1 MNGLVELS
9 GSNRW
14 VVLFGSFVAYMF
26 DALEILLLSF
36 TLPVIRDDLGL
47 TTTEGGLLATAT
59 LLGIGVSSVTV
70 GWLADNH
77 GRKGALMV
85 SLAVFGVFT
94 AAILLV
100 DSFTVFLV
108 LRFVAGLGLGGV
120 WGVVSAYVV
129 ETWPTAQRGRAV
141 AFVLSAFPV
150 GGVVAALLSGAL
162 LPNWRLLFFIGGVGV
177 LIPLFIV
184 GVFFRESAEWAEQK
198 TTPVKVTEIFA
209 PELRK
214 NTYLAAIVA
223 TLAMFG
229 AWGASTW
236 LPTYLQADK
245 DIPAATVAM
254 FMTVLN
260 LGMFVGYNVFGLIAD
275 RIGRKNALVLSLAGV
290 ALTLPLYVVAA
301 ERTTLLWLG
310 PMFAFFAAYAGVFG
324 VYMGELFPT
333 RVRTTGAGFCY
344 NIGRGVSAFA
354 PLTLGVLAVNTGFG
368 AGLLMCAGFMACA
381 AIAMTFLPDLR
392 GATKPRV
399 SAARG

>member
-1 MNGLVELS
+1 MLV
-9 GSNRW
+9 
-14 VVLFGSFVAYMF
+14 GSFVAYMF
-26 DALEILLLSF
+26 DALEILLLSY
-36 TLPVIRDDLGL
+36 TLPAIRADLGL
-47 TTTEGGLLATAT
+47 TTTEGGMLATAT

-70 GWLADNH
+70 GWLADNY
-77 GRKGALMV
+77 GRKRALML
-85 SLAVFGVFT
+85 SLAVFGAFT
-94 AAILLV
+94 AAIPLV
-100 DSFTVFLV
+100 DSFAVFLL
-108 LRFVAGLGLGGV
+108 LRFAAGLGLGGV
-120 WGVVSAYVV
+120 WGAVSTYVV
-129 ETWPTAQRGRAV
+129 ETWPAAQRGRAV

-150 GGVVAALLSGAL
+150 GGVIAAAMSGAL
-162 LPNWRLLFFIGGVGV
+162 LPDWRLLFFLGGVGV
-177 LIPLFIV
+177 LIPLVFV
-184 GVFFRESAEWAEQK
+184 GLFFRESAEWVAQK

-209 PELRK
+209 PELRR
-214 NTYLAAIVA
+214 NTLLATIVA

-236 LPTYLQADK
+236 LPTYLQSDK

-290 ALTLPLYVVAA
+290 SLTLPLYVVAA
-301 ERTTLLWLG
+301 DRTTLLWLG

-333 RVRTTGAGFCY
+333 RVRMTGAGFCY

-368 AGLLMCAGFMACA
+368 AGLLVCAGFMACA
-381 AIAMTFLPDLR
+381 AIVMTFLPDPRDATRLR
-392 GATKPRV
+392 A
-399 SAARG
+399 SAPASVARG

>member
-1 MNGLVELS
+1 MLG
-9 GSNRW
+9 
-14 VVLFGSFVAYMF
+14 GSFVAYMF

-36 TLPVIRDDLGL
+36 TLPVIRADLGL

-70 GWLADNH
+70 GWLADNY
-77 GRKGALMV
+77 GRKRALMV

-94 AAILLV
+94 AAILGV
-100 DSFTVFLV
+100 QSFTMFLL

-120 WGVVSAYVV
+120 WGVVSTYVV
-129 ETWPTAQRGRAV
+129 ETWPAAQRGRAV
-141 AFVLSAFPV
+141 AFVLSAFPI
-150 GGVVAALLSGAL
+150 GGVIAAALSGAL
-162 LPNWRLLFFIGGVGV
+162 LPDWRLLFFIGGVGV
-177 LIPLFIV
+177 VIPLVVV
-184 GVFFRESAEWAEQK
+184 GLFFRESAEWVEQK

-214 NTYLAAIVA
+214 NTLLGAIVA

-245 DIPAATVAM
+245 GIPAASVAV

-260 LGMFVGYNVFGLIAD
+260 LGMFIGYNVFGLIAD

-301 ERTTLLWLG
+301 DRTALLWLG

-324 VYMGELFPT
+324 VYLGELFPT

-368 AGLLMCAGFMACA
+368 AGLLVCAGFMACA

-392 GATKPRV
+392 GAPQLRA
-399 SAARG
+399 SAVRG

>member
-1 MNGLVELS
+1 
-9 GSNRW
+9 
-14 VVLFGSFVAYMF
+14 MF
-26 DALEILLLSF
+26 DALEILLLSY

-47 TTTEGGLLATAT
+47 TTTQGGLLATAT

-70 GWLADNH
+70 GWLADNY
-77 GRKGALMV
+77 GRKRALMV

-94 AAILLV
+94 AAILV
-100 DSFTVFLV
+100 VHSFTIFLL

-120 WGVVSAYVV
+120 WGVVSTYVV
-129 ETWPTAQRGRAV
+129 ETWPAAKRGRAV
-141 AFVLSAFPV
+141 AFVLSSFPI
-150 GGVVAALLSGAL
+150 GGMVAATLSGAL

-177 LIPLFIV
+177 VIPLVVV
-184 GVFFRESAEWAEQK
+184 GLFFRESDEWVQQK
-198 TTPVKVTEIFA
+198 STPVKVTEIFA
-209 PELRK
+209 PELRR
-214 NTYLAAIVA
+214 NTVLAATVA
-223 TLAMFG
+223 ALAMFG

-236 LPTYLQADK
+236 LPTYLQTDK

-275 RIGRKNALVLSLAGV
+275 RIGRKSALVLSLAGV
-290 ALTLPLYVVAA
+290 ALTLPLYVVASD
-301 ERTTLLWLG
+301 RMTLFWLG
-310 PMFAFFAAYAGVFG
+310 PMFAFFAAYAGIFG

-354 PLTLGVLAVNTGFG
+354 PLTLGVLAVNAGFG
-368 AGLLMCAGFMACA
+368 AGLLVCAGFMACS
-381 AIAMTFLPDLR
+381 AIAMTFLPDQH
-392 GATKPRV
+392 GATQLKEA

>member
-1 MNGLVELS
+1 
-9 GSNRW
+9 
-14 VVLFGSFVAYMF
+14 MF
-26 DALEILLLSF
+26 DALEILLLSY

-70 GWLADNH
+70 GWLADNY
-77 GRKGALMV
+77 GRKRALMV

-94 AAILLV
+94 AAILV
-100 DSFTVFLV
+100 VQSFTIFLL

-120 WGVVSAYVV
+120 WGVVSTYVV
-129 ETWPTAQRGRAV
+129 ETWPAAKRGRAV
-141 AFVLSAFPV
+141 AFVLSSFPI
-150 GGVVAALLSGAL
+150 GGMVAATLSGAL

-177 LIPLFIV
+177 VIPLVVV
-184 GVFFRESAEWAEQK
+184 GVFFRESDEWVQQK

-209 PELRK
+209 PELRR
-214 NTYLAAIVA
+214 NTVLAATVA
-223 TLAMFG
+223 ALAMFG

-236 LPTYLQADK
+236 LPTYLQTDK

-275 RIGRKNALVLSLAGV
+275 RIGRKSALVLSLAGV
-290 ALTLPLYVVAA
+290 ALTLPLYVVASD
-301 ERTTLLWLG
+301 RMTLFWLG
-310 PMFAFFAAYAGVFG
+310 PMFAFFAAYAGIFG

-354 PLTLGVLAVNTGFG
+354 PLTLGVLAVNAGFG
-368 AGLLMCAGFMACA
+368 AGLLVCAGFMACS
-381 AIAMTFLPDLR
+381 AIAMTFLPDQH
-392 GATKPRV
+392 GATQLKEA

>member
-1 MNGLVELS
+1 MLV
-9 GSNRW
+9 
-14 VVLFGSFVAYMF
+14 GSFVAYMF

-36 TLPVIRDDLGL
+36 TLPVIRADLGL

-70 GWLADNH
+70 GWLADNY
-77 GRKGALMV
+77 GRKRALMV

-94 AAILLV
+94 AAILGV
-100 DSFTVFLV
+100 QSFTMFLL

-120 WGVVSAYVV
+120 WGVVSTYVV
-129 ETWPTAQRGRAV
+129 ETWPAAQRGRAV
-141 AFVLSAFPV
+141 AFVLSAFPI
-150 GGVVAALLSGAL
+150 GGVIAAALSGAL
-162 LPNWRLLFFIGGVGV
+162 LPDWRLLFFIGGVGV
-177 LIPLFIV
+177 VIPLVVV
-184 GVFFRESAEWAEQK
+184 GLFFRESAEWVEQK

-214 NTYLAAIVA
+214 NTLLGAIVA

-245 DIPAATVAM
+245 GIPAASVAV

-260 LGMFVGYNVFGLIAD
+260 LGMFIGYNVFGLIAD

-301 ERTTLLWLG
+301 DRTALLWLG

-324 VYMGELFPT
+324 VYLGELFPT

-368 AGLLMCAGFMACA
+368 AGLLVCAGFMACA

-392 GATKPRV
+392 GAPQPRV
-399 SAARG
+399 SAVRG